1 MVISSVFL
9 MQQRLILARIDPSS
23 GRKKREK
30 AIRKLA
36 VITLLDTFWRE
47 REKKKK
53 GMGFN
58 QNVQCR
64 KMASASRNFPLKL

>member
-1 MVISSVFL
+1 

-23 GRKKREK
+23 GRKKRGK
-30 AIRKLA
+30 SYQKISSDYSLGY
-36 VITLLDTFWRE
+36 ILE
-47 REKKKK
+47 REKKKKK

>member
-23 GRKKREK
+23 GRKKRGK

-47 REKKKK
+47 RKKKK
-53 GMGFN
+53 RYG
-58 QNVQCR
+58 V
-64 KMASASRNFPLKL
+64 